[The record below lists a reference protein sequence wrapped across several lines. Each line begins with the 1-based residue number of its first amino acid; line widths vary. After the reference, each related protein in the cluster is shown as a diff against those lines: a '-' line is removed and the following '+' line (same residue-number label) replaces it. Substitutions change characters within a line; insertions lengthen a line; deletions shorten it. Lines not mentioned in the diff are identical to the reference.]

1 MEQEIL
7 TVENEKSFPFFK
19 ILLKNL
25 LLIILTTILCALLFL
40 GYSVMKVPP
49 TYTASRSLI
58 LRTEI
63 DSSSSQ
69 SQTANQATLAKRYLP
84 TVEKLIKSPELLD
97 EAEVNFLKKY
107 EGSTERL
114 SKGAINVS
122 YGEKSLIFSISY
134 TDLSEDLAKKKLEVL
149 IDTFSQS
156 TVVSQGIMAENVKF
170 IHTQKNT
177 DISKSTV
184 YVKYALIGAVV
195 GAVISVVIAL
205 VVYALD
211 NTVRDKKEF
220 EELTGVSVIAY
231 INKEKPNKKAV

>member
-25 LLIILTTILCALLFL
+25 LLIILTTILCSLLFL

-63 DSSSSQ
+63 ESGSSQ

-97 EAEVNFLKKY
+97 EANYNFSKKY
-107 EGSTERL
+107 VGSTEIL
-114 SKGAINVS
+114 SKGAISVS

-134 TDLSEDLAKKKLEVL
+134 TDLSKEVAMNKLEVL
-149 IDTFSQS
+149 IDTFSVS
-156 TVVSQGIMAENVKF
+156 DVVKQGIMAENVKF

-177 DISKSTV
+177 DIS
-184 YVKYALIGAVV
+184 
-195 GAVISVVIAL
+195 
-205 VVYALD
+205 
-211 NTVRDKKEF
+211 
-220 EELTGVSVIAY
+220 Y
-231 INKEKPNKKAV
+231 IL